1 MTSKQFLKHKWK
13 LGEKVWVLT
22 EKKIG
27 NFRINAYRMVET
39 TVDSI
44 EYVATKSGTEI
55 ISVGV
60 DYPKLENEECL
71 CNFTRLVRHGSLQY
85 SAQDCCY
92 YLFTTKKSADKF
104 LEKARE
110 EDDVQGRLKTC
121 ISLAEEDVVYAQKSL
136 KKLKDIMKHGL

>member
-44 EYVATKSGTEI
+44 EYVATKAGTEV

-60 DYPKLENEECL
+60 NYPKLEDEEWM
-71 CNFTRLVRHGSLQY
+71 CNFTRLIRHGLLQY
-85 SAQDCCY
+85 AQECCY
-92 YLFTTKKSADKF
+92 HLFTTKKSANIF
-104 LEKARE
+104 LEKARK
-110 EDDVQGRLKTC
+110 EDDIQGRLKTC
-121 ISLAEEDVVYAQKSL
+121 ISLAEKDVVYAQKSL
-136 KKLKDIMKHGL
+136 EKLKDIMEHGL